1 MDFESQKMLE
11 TFFNARQTPKLLR
24 KELLG
29 SPTVVATIQAS
40 ELDEDFALDLL
51 SHMILAKRA
60 PVSALVGLLKHH
72 FTGSSRQFQATADA
86 IKQAVLK
93 DLVDWDP
100 LREQVVLRFDVD
112 QATHEL
118 IRQYQYLPP
127 MIVPPLKVGSPDD
140 CNRGSG
146 YITVRT
152 DSLLLKDNH
161 HDGELCPDSL
171 NRFNGIP
178 LRLNIEV
185 ATQVNNT
192 WKNLDKPKA
201 DETYEEYQKRVKAF
215 ERYQKDT
222 AFIMALMV
230 EMGNEFYLTHRYD
243 KRGRTYAQGYHIN
256 TQGNCWNKSVIELA
270 EEEHVLEELY

>member
-1 MDFESQKMLE
+1 MDFENQKMLE

-24 KELLG
+24 RELLG
-29 SPTVVATIQAS
+29 SPTVVAAIQAS

-51 SHMILAKRA
+51 SHLILAKRA

-72 FTGSSRQFQATADA
+72 FAGSSRQFQATADA
-86 IKQAVLK
+86 VKQAVLK
-93 DLVDWDP
+93 DLADWDP
-100 LREQVVLRFDVD
+100 AREQVVLRFDVD
-112 QATHEL
+112 QTTHEL

-127 MIVPPLKVGSPDD
+127 MTVPPLEVGSPDGR
-140 CNRGSG
+140 NRGSG
-146 YITVRT
+146 YLTVRS

-171 NRFNGIP
+171 NRFNAIP

-192 WKNLDKPKA
+192 WKNLDKPKS
-201 DETYEEYQKRVKAF
+201 DETFEEYQKRVKAF

-222 AFIMALMV
+222 AFTMALMV
-230 EMGNEFYLTHRYD
+230 EMGNCFYLTHRVD

-256 TQGNCWNKSVIELA
+256 TQGNCWNKAIIELA
-270 EEEHVLEELY
+270 EEEIVEDVLA

>member
-1 MDFESQKMLE
+1 MDFDNQKMLE

-29 SPTVVATIQAS
+29 SPTVVTAIQAS

-60 PVSALVGLLKHH
+60 PVSALIGLLKHH
-72 FTGSSRQFQATADA
+72 FAGSSCQLQTTADA

-100 LREQVVLRFDVD
+100 TREQVVIRFDVD
-112 QATHEL
+112 AATHEL

-127 MIVPPLKVGSPDD
+127 MAVPPLKVGGLDGR
-140 CNRGSG
+140 NRGSG
-146 YITVRT
+146 YLTVRS
-152 DSLLLKDNH
+152 DSLLLKDTH

-185 ATQVNNT
+185 ATRVNNT
-192 WKNLDKPKA
+192 WKNLDRPKA

-222 AFIMALMV
+222 AFTMALMV
-230 EMGNEFYLTHRYD
+230 EMGNEFFLTHKYD
-243 KRGRTYAQGYHIN
+243 KRGRTYCMGYHVSY
-256 TQGNCWNKSVIELA
+256 QGNCWNKAVIELA
-270 EEEHVLEELY
+270 DEEHVQ

>member
-1 MDFESQKMLE
+1 MDFENQKMLE

-24 KELLG
+24 KELLD
-29 SPTVVATIQAS
+29 SQAVINAIRAS

-72 FTGSSRQFQATADA
+72 FNNSSQQLQLTANA
-86 IKQAVLK
+86 IKQAVLT

-100 LREQVVLRFDVD
+100 AREQVVLRFDVD
-112 QATHEL
+112 EVTHGL

-127 MIVPPLKVGSPDD
+127 MTVPPLVPGRDAI
-140 CNRGSG
+140 NRGSG
-146 YITVRT
+146 YITVET

-161 HDGELCPDSL
+161 HDGDVCLDSL
-171 NRFNGIP
+171 HRFNQIP
-178 LRLNIEV
+178 LRINAEV
-185 ATQVNNT
+185 ATAVNNT
-192 WKNLDKPKA
+192 WKHLDKPKE
-201 DETYEEYQKRVKAF
+201 DESYQDYQKRVKAF

-222 AFIMALMV
+222 AFTMALLI
-230 EMGNEFYLTHRYD
+230 EMGNRFYLTHKVD

-256 TQGNCWNKSVIELA
+256 TQGNCWNKSIIELA
-270 EEEHVLEELY
+270 EEEMIHG